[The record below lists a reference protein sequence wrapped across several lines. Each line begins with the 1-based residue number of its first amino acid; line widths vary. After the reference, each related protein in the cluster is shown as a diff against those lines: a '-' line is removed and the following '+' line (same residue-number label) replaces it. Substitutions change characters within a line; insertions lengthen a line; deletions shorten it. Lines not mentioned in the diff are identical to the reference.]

1 MMKTDARVAYFSME
15 IGIEPGL
22 PTYSGGLGVLAGDTI
37 KGAADLGVPMV
48 AVTLLYR
55 KGYFHQK
62 IDAHGWQHEEPVAWP
77 VEDFV
82 RELPAR
88 VTVRIAG
95 RPVVLRAFVREV
107 RGVHGSVAPVI
118 FLDADIPDN
127 DPSDRS
133 LTHHLYG
140 GDANYRLAQ
149 EVILG
154 IGGVLM
160 LRELG
165 FDNLTTYHMNEGHAS
180 LLAALLLSDEL
191 GRTGKTHA
199 DDEAI
204 AVVRSM
210 CVFTTH
216 TPVAAGHDRFH
227 VDQVSHV
234 LGSHEALERCGM
246 FLSDGWLNM
255 THLGANLS
263 GYVNAVS
270 RKHAEVTR
278 AMLGTDAIA
287 SITNGVHTATW
298 ASPPMQGVFDSAL
311 PGWRED
317 PAELRNALG
326 ISTADVLEA
335 HLQSKRMLVHA
346 VNRRANAGM
355 DTDAFTIAFARR
367 STGYKRP
374 TLLFSDLE
382 RLRRIVADLG
392 PMQIIFA
399 GKAHPRD
406 HHGKELIQQIHR
418 AMDSLRDRIRVAFM
432 PNYDMALAGL
442 LVAGS
447 DVWLNN
453 PEPPLEASGT
463 SGMKAAINGVP
474 SLSTLDGW
482 WLEGCI
488 EGVTGWAIGSRVEHE
503 PRLPDADSMYDKL
516 ERVIVPMYYFKRED
530 WADVMRHAIAI
541 NGTYFSAHRMV
552 RRYLL
557 EAYNRPGRH
566 AMAQTVNT

>member
-1 MMKTDARVAYFSME
+1 MIKTDACVAYFSME

-22 PTYSGGLGVLAGDTI
+22 PTYSGGLGVLAGDTV
-37 KGAADLGVPMV
+37 KGAADLGVGLV

-55 KGYFHQK
+55 KGYFHQTL
-62 IDAHGWQHEEPVAWP
+62 DAHGWQHEEPVAWR

-88 VTVRIAG
+88 VAVQIHG
-95 RPVVLRAFVREV
+95 RRVALRAYVREV
-107 RGVHGSVAPVI
+107 QGARGSVVPVI
-118 FLDADIPDN
+118 FLDADLPEN
-127 DPSDRS
+127 DPQDRG

-140 GDANYRLAQ
+140 GDAGYRLAQ

-165 FDNLTTYHMNEGHAS
+165 FDRLAKYHMNEGHAS
-180 LLAALLLSDEL
+180 LLAALLLSDVL
-191 GRTGKTHA
+191 SATGKTVA
-199 DDEAI
+199 DDEALE
-204 AVVRSM
+204 AVRSM

-227 VDQVSHV
+227 VDLVRQV

-246 FLSDGWLNM
+246 FFSDGWLNM

-263 GYVNAVS
+263 GFVNAVS

-278 AMLGTDAIA
+278 EMLGTEAIA

-298 ASPPMQGVFDSAL
+298 AGAPMRALFDQYLA
-311 PGWRED
+311 GWRED

-326 ISTADVLEA
+326 IPAAEVLDA
-335 HLQSKRMLVHA
+335 HLQSKRMLIHA
-346 VNRRANAGM
+346 VNRRMNAGM
-355 DTDAFTIAFARR
+355 ETDAFTIGYGRR
-367 STGYKRP
+367 ATGYKRP
-374 TLLFSDLE
+374 TLLFSDLD
-382 RLRRIVADLG
+382 RLRRIVAEVG
-392 PMQIIFA
+392 PMQVVFA

-406 HHGKELIQQIHR
+406 HHGKELIQQVHR

-432 PNYDMALAGL
+432 PNYDMGL
-442 LVAGS
+442 CGLMVSGC
-447 DVWLNN
+447 DLWLNN

-488 EGVTGWAIGSRVEHE
+488 EGVTGWAIGERQANGPHPS
-503 PRLPDADSMYDKL
+503 DATSMYDKL
-516 ERVIVPMYYFKRED
+516 ERAIMPLYYKDRSEY
-530 WADVMRHAIAI
+530 AGVMRHAIAI
-541 NGTYFSAHRMV
+541 NGPYFSAHRMV

-557 EAYNRPGRH
+557 EAYGAHCEAPAWVRTR
-566 AMAQTVNT
+566 

>member
-1 MMKTDARVAYFSME
+1 MTRTDARVAYFSME

-22 PTYSGGLGVLAGDTI
+22 PTYSGGLGVLAGDTV
-37 KGAADLGVPMV
+37 KGAADLGVGLV

-55 KGYFHQK
+55 KGYFHQTL
-62 IDAHGWQHEEPVAWP
+62 DAHGWQHEDPVAWV

-88 VTVRIAG
+88 VAVQIHG
-95 RPVVLRAFVREV
+95 RRVALRAYLREV
-107 RGVHGSVAPVI
+107 LGARGHLVPVL
-118 FLDADIPDN
+118 FLDSDLPEN
-127 DPSDRS
+127 DPQDRG

-140 GDANYRLAQ
+140 GDSDYRLAQ

-154 IGGVLM
+154 IGGVMM

-165 FDNLTTYHMNEGHAS
+165 FDRIARYHMNEGHAS

-191 GRTGKTHA
+191 AATGKTTA
-199 DDEAI
+199 DDDAI
-204 AVVRSM
+204 DAVRAK

-227 VDQVSHV
+227 VDQVRHV

-246 FLSDGWLNM
+246 FFSDGWLNM

-263 GYVNAVS
+263 GFVNAVS

-278 AMLGTDAIA
+278 DMLGTQEIA

-298 ASPPMQGVFDSAL
+298 TSAPFQALFDQHL

-317 PAELRNALG
+317 PAELRNALALS
-326 ISTADVLEA
+326 ISDVLDA
-335 HLQSKRMLVHA
+335 HLQAKRMLVHA
-346 VNRRANAGM
+346 VNRRTNSGM
-355 DTDAFTIAFARR
+355 ETDAFTIAYARR
-367 STGYKRP
+367 ATGYKRP
-374 TLLFSDLE
+374 TLLFSDLD
-382 RLRRIVADLG
+382 RLRQIVGEVG
-392 PMQIIFA
+392 PIQVLFA

-406 HHGKELIQQIHR
+406 HHGKELIQQVHR
-418 AMDSLRDRIRVAFM
+418 AMDALRDRIRVAFM
-432 PNYDMALAGL
+432 PNYDMGLAGL
-442 LVAGS
+442 MVAGC
-447 DVWLNN
+447 DLWLNN

-488 EGVTGWAIGSRVEHE
+488 EGVTGWSIGERDPAG
-503 PRLPDADSMYDKL
+503 PRPPDAASMYDKL
-516 ERVIVPMYYFKRED
+516 HRIIMPMYYRDRQAF
-530 WADVMRHAIAI
+530 ADIMRHAIAI
-541 NGTYFSAHRMV
+541 NGPYFSAHRMV

-557 EAYNRPGRH
+557 EAYGAGCELRTAAR
-566 AMAQTVNT
+566 V